1 MSNYHSD
8 KAGDDNRE
16 YHKNKTKAAYQ
27 AILLSRGKGITS
39 TELSTILKVTG
50 RRTCASAL
58 SRAKKK
64 YTTIVYRKQK
74 GESHGRYYHSAFA
87 PKEEV

>member
-27 AILLSRGKGITS
+27 ATLRSRDKGITS
-39 TELSTILKVTG
+39 TELSTILKVPEH
-50 RRTCASAL
+50 RTTASAL
-58 SRAKKK
+58 SRAKKRYK
-64 YTTIVYRKQK
+64 TIVYRKQK
-74 GESHGRYYHSAFA
+74 GETHGRYYHSAFA
-87 PKEEV
+87 PKGGE